1 MLANLAKIRC
11 GLSVLILHA
20 NSIHFQNNPQM
31 TRASTDK
38 KTWVHVRTFYQVG
51 FPIPTGS
58 YIRVRNLGAAR
69 GEVQF
74 RWAADS
80 TETLQD
86 FGCVEYKV
94 YAYAEVWIRS
104 LDGGMVSV
112 DCNWGK
118 CSFGLVEEGREHT
131 SDRTRYFTDEDI
143 DPKLA
148 ELLHSL
154 VVTYKEI
161 LTFTGYQL
169 RKD

>member
-1 MLANLAKIRC
+1 MLANLAKICC
-11 GLSVLILHA
+11 GLPGLILYA
-20 NSIHFQNNPQM
+20 NSIHFQVNAQM
-31 TRASTDK
+31 TRASTVK
-38 KTWVHVRTFYQVG
+38 KTWVHVRTFYQAG

-74 RWAADS
+74 RWAVDS

-104 LDGGMVSV
+104 LDGGLVSV

-118 CSFGLVEEGREHT
+118 CSFGLVEEDREHT
-131 SDRTRYFTDEDI
+131 SDLTCCFTDEDI
-143 DPKLA
+143 DHKLA
-148 ELLHSL
+148 EVLHSL
-154 VVTYKEI
+154 VITYKEI
-161 LTFTGYQL
+161 LTLTGYQL
-169 RKD
+169 RRD